1 MRECD
6 NAAVR
11 DLLPDLLGDAP
22 GSPALSAARDHVASC
37 EACRAELELLAAVR
51 KAVPA
56 PRVDPDRISA
66 AIPAYRPAPRWQRV
80 LHAPAFRLAAA
91 IVLVAG
97 LGSLFRDAPDRAAPD
112 TADARPVAA
121 SAGAGTAGEL
131 SVGAPLGDLSEADL
145 RDLLSELGDLEA
157 VTSTDADVVVI
168 PALDRNGA

>member
-1 MRECD
+1 MHECD

-11 DLLPDLLGDAP
+11 DLLPDLLGDAR
-22 GSPALSAARDHVASC
+22 GAALSAARDHVASC

-56 PRVDPDRISA
+56 PRVDPDRIAA
-66 AIPAYRPAPRWQRV
+66 AIPAYRPVPRWERV

-97 LGSLFRDAPDRAAPD
+97 LGSLVRHAPDRATPD
-112 TADARPVAA
+112 TADARPA
-121 SAGAGTAGEL
+121 SASAAAGEL
-131 SVGAPLGDLSEADL
+131 SVGAPLGELSEADL
-145 RDLLSELGDLEA
+145 RDLLSELGHLEA

-168 PALDRNGA
+168 PAVDRNGA